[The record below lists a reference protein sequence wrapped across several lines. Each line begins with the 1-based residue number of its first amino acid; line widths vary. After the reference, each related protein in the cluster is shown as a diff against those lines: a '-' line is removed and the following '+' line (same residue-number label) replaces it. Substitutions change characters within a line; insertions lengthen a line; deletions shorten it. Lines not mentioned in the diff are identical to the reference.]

1 MKLIH
6 KFFVAFFVTSMAL
19 VGLMFVFMYLTF
31 SVGFNDFVEKEEQ
44 KHVQAV
50 KQHLIAYYQESNSW
64 QAMSQDSSLWRSM
77 VGSQATPN
85 ASNEAPQ
92 KALKGSSLEPKRDV
106 PSPSFLWINLPPDS
120 LKTGQRI
127 SLYDANQQVIVG
139 REAIHDN
146 PQIDAITLNNNVI
159 GWIGF
164 EPSRLVESSP
174 AKAFLSAQ
182 FHNYFMVALGVILLA
197 FVVSIVLSRHLM
209 KPINAILAG
218 TNALKN
224 GLYTTRMTPATQ
236 DELGILSNNF
246 NELAQVLEH
255 NEQMRAQWVSD
266 TSHELRTPLTVLR
279 SHLLAVQDGLFQPDE
294 KRIAL
299 LIKQTDHLEHIVNDL
314 TQLAN
319 SDAATL
325 IYKKTPLNIIAVLN
339 ACLEDFSPRFE
350 QQSLVVDR
358 AALQKTPSIMV
369 QGDHDRL
376 QQLFVNLLE
385 NSCKYTHAGGTLRI
399 NVTQTANHVELA
411 LEDSAPSVS
420 SDDQQKLFD
429 RFYRVEKSRHR
440 DLGGSGLGLA
450 LCKQIVEAHGGEISL
465 DNASLG
471 GLAVV
476 VRLPLLIPSLK
487 Q

>member
-6 KFFVAFFVTSMAL
+6 KFFVAFFVTSMVL
-19 VGLMFVFMYLTF
+19 VSLMFVFMYLTF
-31 SVGFNDFVEKEEQ
+31 STGFNHFVEKEEQ
-44 KHVQAV
+44 KHVQTV
-50 KQHLIAYYQESNSW
+50 KQHLIDYYQESKSW
-64 QAMSQDSSLWRSM
+64 QAMSQDTRLWRSV
-77 VGSQATPN
+77 VGSQTPPN
-85 ASNEAPQ
+85 DS
-92 KALKGSSLEPKRDV
+92 KKVSKGSLLKPKKEV
-106 PSPSFLWINLPPDS
+106 SSPAFLWVKLPPGS

-127 SLYDANQQVIVG
+127 SLYDINRNVVVG
-139 REAIHDN
+139 REAIDDN
-146 PQIDAITLNNNVI
+146 PQIETIMLNGHVI

-164 EPSRLVESSP
+164 EPSSLVESSP

-197 FVVSIVLSRHLM
+197 FVVSIALSRHLM
-209 KPINAILAG
+209 KPINAIVAG

-224 GLYTTRMTPATQ
+224 GLYTTRMTLTTQ
-236 DELGILSNNF
+236 DELSVLSNNF
-246 NELAQVLEH
+246 NELAYVLQQ
-255 NEQMRAQWVSD
+255 NEEMRSQWVSD

-319 SDAATL
+319 SESATL
-325 IYKKTPLNIIAVLN
+325 IYKKAPINIIEVLN
-339 ACLEDFSPRFE
+339 ACIDDFSPRFE
-350 QQSLVVDR
+350 QQSLMVERDT
-358 AALQKTPSIMV
+358 LQKLPQMMV
-369 QGDHDRL
+369 QGDQDRL

-385 NSCKYTHAGGTLRI
+385 NTCKYT
-399 NVTQTANHVELA
+399 QTAGKLCVHATQASHYVELV
-411 LEDSAPSVS
+411 LEDSAPGVS
-420 SDDQQKLFD
+420 SQDLQKLFD

-465 DNASLG
+465 HNTSLG
-471 GLAVV
+471 GLKVV
-476 VRLPLLIPSLK
+476 VHLPLLRRA
-487 Q
+487 